1 MSLAKKRLPGWI
13 IVHGWGAFG
22 CERKCLMRSE
32 IRLIASDID
41 GTLLR
46 DGALEIAPEIFEHIR
61 RLARKGILFCPASGR
76 QYQSLRKLFTPVADR
91 LPFLC
96 ENGAVVYGPGSPG
109 PVWSKTVMDRP
120 LAEALSRDI
129 MALPGA
135 EVLISGANTS
145 YLCPKGADF
154 EAHIRWFTGNNIC
167 RVPAPEEV
175 PEEMVKV
182 SAYCPTGTAEMEA
195 ALAPRW
201 GGTFHAAVAGEVWLD
216 FTLADKGTGLEK
228 LCAALGVELDEVM
241 AFGDNFNDISMLE
254 RAGRPYLME
263 NAVPALKARFPVR
276 CERVADVLGT
286 L

>member
-1 MSLAKKRLPGWI
+1 
-13 IVHGWGAFG
+13 
-22 CERKCLMRSE
+22 MRSE

-61 RLARKGILFCPASGR
+61 RLERKGILFCPASGR
-76 QYQSLRKLFTPVADR
+76 QYQSLRKLFAPVADR

-167 RVPAPEEV
+167 RVPAPEKV

-182 SAYCPTGTAEMEA
+182 SAYCPGALEEVQEA
-195 ALAPRW
+195 LCPKW
-201 GGTFHAAVAGEVWLD
+201 EQHFHAAVAGAAWLD
-216 FTLADKGTGLEK
+216 FTLADKGSGLAR
-228 LCAALGVELDEVM
+228 LCEILEISPGQVM
-241 AFGDNFNDISMLE
+241 AFGDNFNDVPMLSL
-254 RAGRPYLME
+254 AGRPYIMDT
-263 NAVPALKARFPVR
+263 AHPQLKQKFSV
-276 CERVADVLGT
+276 CSGVDEILERL
-286 L
+286 

>member
-1 MSLAKKRLPGWI
+1 M
-13 IVHGWGAFG
+13 
-22 CERKCLMRSE
+22 

-41 GTLLR
+41 GTLLPYGGT
-46 DGALEIAPEIFEHIR
+46 DIPEEIFHEIL
-61 RLARKGILFCPASGR
+61 RLEEKGILFCPASGR
-76 QYQSLRKLFTPVADR
+76 QYTSLRGLFAPVADR
-91 LPFLC
+91 VPFLW
-96 ENGAVVYGPGSPG
+96 ENGAVVYGPGAPG
-109 PVWSKTVMDRP
+109 PVLGKTVMDREGC
-120 LAEALSRDI
+120 LALCRDI
-129 MALPGA
+129 MSIPGLEAL
-135 EVLISGANTS
+135 VSGADTS
-145 YLCPKGADF
+145 YLCPRYGEIVPLVRDYV
-154 EAHIRWFTGNNIC
+154 GNNTVVLD
-167 RVPAPEEV
+167 RFEEV
-175 PEEMVKV
+175 PEDIVKV

-276 CERVADVLGT
+276 CERVADVLRT